1 MSVLRLLA
9 SSCFFPWPRT
19 PRHATLGLDIF
30 QDLVRGYRLQG
41 VVSGSDAI
49 SSLIPHLEKN
59 VVVGEGQRRGPW
71 LLQVPGLRPFVLAF
85 CQEGRRTSVPLRG
98 SGTETSRRALR
109 THPLFAP
116 AWGSVRCQW
125 VCLPSHSVPLPS
137 QQSPVSLAYK
147 QDRMTGHFMLW
158 NLNSCHRLPENTVLR
173 N

>member
-59 VVVGEGQRRGPW
+59 VVAGEGQRRGPW

-98 SGTETSRRALR
+98 SGTETSRRG
-109 THPLFAP
+109 AP
-116 AWGSVRCQW
+116 DPPA
-125 VCLPSHSVPLPS
+125 VCASLGVCEMPVGVPS
-137 QQSPVSLAYK
+137 QSLRATA
-147 QDRMTGHFMLW
+147 QPAEPCVVGI
-158 NLNSCHRLPENTVLR
+158 
-173 N
+173 